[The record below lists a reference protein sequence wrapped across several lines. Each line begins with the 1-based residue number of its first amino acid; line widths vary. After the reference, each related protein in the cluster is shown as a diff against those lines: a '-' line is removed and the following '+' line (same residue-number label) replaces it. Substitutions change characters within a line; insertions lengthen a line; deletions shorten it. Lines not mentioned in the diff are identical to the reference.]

1 MSGYYDTL
9 EGEEQANETFFIKI
23 ESSMQDFYWTSL
35 YHDSNKIYNST
46 IGIDKTVGSIAFD
59 KLIRVEGIEGNFN
72 SSDTFMPKIY
82 YTTADNFFSK

>member
-35 YHDSNKIYNST
+35 YNDGNKIYYSAMYR
-46 IGIDKTVGSIAFD
+46 DEREGSI
-59 KLIRVEGIEGNFN
+59 RFN
-72 SSDTFMPKIY
+72 NLTNVKNMEEKFPPSDTFIPKIY